1 MGTDDKLNEMIR
13 ALPGWPYLA
22 AAGAA
27 AVLVLVLLAVVLRKL
42 RKGKLASRV
51 TALATIL
58 GMAWSAQGMWDVTVN
73 KWNQHVLVASVLFVV
88 FEAMLFARML
98 KAHEYRTDFA
108 RRGKHVQAVWLI
120 ACIMAAV
127 VASGEG
133 WTQAP
138 ARLAIPLLVAYGWY
152 VDLTA
157 ADDPKAKPRTSWRWT
172 PRRALLAVGALEAG
186 EKDAEQIDRDRLRA
200 RMTRLAFKI
209 EHGDAKL
216 SDILNRKTRL
226 ARLKTLANDDDITEV
241 RARLARSRMDL
252 TAEPPATEQEKA
264 EPAARAPRK
273 PRPVAEPERRPQGV
287 HERVGRTLRGAELKA
302 DAVTLMLRSITAER
316 PKGMT
321 SSELATLYTPP
332 LGVRTAESFAA
343 EARKAQPING
353 KVPEL
358 TA

>member
-1 MGTDDKLNEMIR
+1 MSTDDKLNAMIR

-22 AAGAA
+22 AAGVA

-73 KWNQHVLVASVLFVV
+73 KWHQPTIVASVLFVV

-157 ADDPKAKPRTSWRWT
+157 ADDPEEKPRTTVRWT
-172 PRRALLAVGALEAG
+172 LRRALLAVGAIEAG
-186 EKDAEQIDRDRLRA
+186 KRDAEQIDRDRLRA

-241 RARLARSRMDL
+241 RARLARSRTNL
-252 TAEPPATEQEKA
+252 ETAPRGQEA
-264 EPAARAPRK
+264 VPEPALRVPRK
-273 PRPVAEPERRPQGV
+273 PKPEPEPDRRPQGV
-287 HERVGRTLRGAELKA
+287 HERVGRVLRGAELTA
-302 DAVTLMLRSITAER
+302 DAVNVMRASMTPDR
-316 PKGMT
+316 PRGMT
-321 SSELATLYTPP
+321 ASDLATLYSPA
-332 LGVRTAESFAA
+332 LGIRTAEKFAA
-343 EARKAQPING
+343 EARKSING
-353 KVPEL
+353 HAL
-358 TA
+358 IS